1 MLNKPLNM
9 GGGEIYY
16 CEHMGGGQHIFT
28 KILGALSPPCG
39 HSGSDNYVT
48 YMLSKQNILNFVG
61 PGSAAVR
68 TPSVYTAGDRTP
80 RPQSI
85 QQGIERRALSLYSRG

>member
-9 GGGEIYY
+9 GGGEIDY

-61 PGSAAVR
+61 PGGAAV
-68 TPSVYTAGDRTP
+68 RTP

-85 QQGIERRALSLYSRG
+85 QQGLERRALSLYSRG